1 MAGKYAFL
9 IAGLLI
15 GAGGVVG
22 VTDIGPVK
30 LDVQTNE
37 ELGEKLSETTE
48 SQERGAATAEPDA
61 KAASQTEA
69 EGGDESKLDK
79 QELEMSLH
87 DEINEERYQENLS
100 QLQYD
105 SGLQE
110 IARYHSGQMAEY
122 DFFAHESPSGET
134 MGERYGRF
142 GYSCRV
148 MDESQGG
155 YVTGGENIWKVTYT
169 SGVIQ
174 DSESTLAAMAVSDWM
189 DSPGHRENIVFPYWE
204 SEGIGVAVRD
214 KPASTTVIITQNFC

>member
-9 IAGLLI
+9 IAGLVI

-37 ELGEKLSETTE
+37 EVGEKLSETTE
-48 SQERGAATAEPDA
+48 SQDRGTDTAEQNA

-69 EGGDESKLDK
+69 AGGDESNLDK
-79 QELEMSLH
+79 HELEMSLH

-100 QLQYD
+100 ELEYD
-105 SGLQE
+105 TGLQE
-110 IARYHSGQMAEY
+110 IARYHSGRMAEY

-134 MGERYGRF
+134 MGDRYDRF

-169 SGVIQ
+169 SGVIEE
-174 DSESTLAAMAVSDWM
+174 SESTLAEMAVSDWM